1 MTDILEYKSYYA
13 TVHFSAE
20 DEAFHGKIIGIN
32 DLVNFEGTTVKQL
45 KAAFHE
51 AVDDYLET
59 CKELGKEPEKT
70 YKGSFNIRIS
80 PDLHRQAAQH
90 ALLRGISLNDFVKNA
105 IDYMIKKAPDQRVVA
120 WALIILATPASA
132 VAVFFI

>member
-13 TVHFSAE
+13 SIHFSSE
-20 DEAFHGKIIGIN
+20 DEVFYGKIIGIN
-32 DLVNFEGTTVKQL
+32 DLVSFEGITVNEL

-59 CKELGKEPEKT
+59 CKEIGKEPEKT

-80 PDLHRQAAQH
+80 PELHRQAAQY
-90 ALLRGISLNDFVKNA
+90 ALLRGISLNDFVRNA
-105 IDYMIKKAPDQRVVA
+105 IDYMIKKPPDNRQ
-120 WALIILATPASA
+120 IILFLITLIPAL
-132 VAVFFI
+132 VAGIFI